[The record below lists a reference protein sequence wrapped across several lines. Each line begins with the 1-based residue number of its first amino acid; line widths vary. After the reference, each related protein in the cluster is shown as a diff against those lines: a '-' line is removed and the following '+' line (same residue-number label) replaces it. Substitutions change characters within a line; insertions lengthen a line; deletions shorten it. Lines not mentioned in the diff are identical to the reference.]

1 MSYQNYRQ
9 NLQLL
14 TSEEQFSHH
23 EISST
28 VSWEELKAWRVL
40 EQKIN
45 SCYRHN
51 NKFEEDPGEQQKA
64 LIAISGLQK
73 RLWSDAVL
81 WMALEWTK
89 QSVLDTF
96 DEVQAEGGW
105 RKVFSMNVEVV
116 SRDPKQAAELMA
128 TIQSS

>member
-1 MSYQNYRQ
+1 M
-9 NLQLL
+9 
-14 TSEEQFSHH
+14 
-23 EISST
+23 
-28 VSWEELKAWRVL
+28 W
-40 EQKIN
+40 QKLVE
-45 SCYRHN
+45 
-51 NKFEEDPGEQQKA
+51 KEDPAEQQKA

-89 QSVLDTF
+89 QSVQDTF
-96 DEVQAEGGW
+96 EEVQAEGGW